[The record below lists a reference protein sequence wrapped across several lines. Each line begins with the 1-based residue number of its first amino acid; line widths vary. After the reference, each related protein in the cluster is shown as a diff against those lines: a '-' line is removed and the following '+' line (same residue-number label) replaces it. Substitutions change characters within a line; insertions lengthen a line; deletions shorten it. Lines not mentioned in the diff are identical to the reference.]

1 MILILGLLKN
11 NYNFKIMSLLKQKI
25 QFGKYKG
32 KFVSWLL
39 ENDYQ
44 YAIWLL
50 KQSNSTTKTKRAVQ
64 SFIDKN
70 K

>member
-1 MILILGLLKN
+1 MK
-11 NYNFKIMSLLKQKI
+11 SEEQKV

-32 KFVSWLL
+32 RLVSWVV

-50 KQSNSTTKTKRAVQ
+50 KQSNSMTKTKRAVQ
-64 SFIDKN
+64 SLIDKSL
-70 K
+70 KT